1 MSQQFKCLVEMNAN
15 KYSLIINN
23 IIDNNSITFN
33 DIYKKIRQMDTNVN
47 ISFETHLFQVSFNRL
62 QNQFLFN

>member
-23 IIDNNSITFN
+23 IIDNNSVTFN
-33 DIYKKIRQMDTNVN
+33 DIYQKIRQMDTNVN
-47 ISFETHLFQVSFNRL
+47 ISLKTHLFEVSFNRL